1 MLAPH
6 IFIAGFIPPSGL
18 IQAESQGLQG
28 CSWSN
33 TQIKKNQN
41 QNPSIF
47 GWRSSATRTSQVKIR
62 DQVTESRT
70 TGKVE
75 GGKGR
80 GGRVCWRRNLSFVIN
95 TSCFLEFSRAIC
107 FVLSST
113 GLFLLFVASLFL
125 LFLVFLCS
133 FLLWCWCVACLILTP
148 ALDLE
153 PDEVPGQPRL
163 HQD

>member
-1 MLAPH
+1 MLASYVFQNTTTPH

-33 TQIKKNQN
+33 TQIKKVQN

-80 GGRVCWRRNLSFVIN
+80 GG
-95 TSCFLEFSRAIC
+95 
-107 FVLSST
+107 
-113 GLFLLFVASLFL
+113 GGGGGG
-125 LFLVFLCS
+125 
-133 FLLWCWCVACLILTP
+133 CVGGETC
-148 ALDLE
+148 
-153 PDEVPGQPRL
+153 
-163 HQD
+163 HS